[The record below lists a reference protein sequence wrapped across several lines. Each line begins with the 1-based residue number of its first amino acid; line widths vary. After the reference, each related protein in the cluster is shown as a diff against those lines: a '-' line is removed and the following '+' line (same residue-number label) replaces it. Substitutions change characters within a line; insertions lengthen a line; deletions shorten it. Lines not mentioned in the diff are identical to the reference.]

1 MNANQLLLRLQ
12 HELGRMGIA
21 SLAIIA
27 LAVVLAMLFLKPLE
41 TRNQALERELATTAQ
56 HSASA
61 DAALARSSTPAAKIA
76 ALYRYLA
83 TDRKAVDWLRA
94 LHAAG
99 EKSGVQ
105 LKSAQYRVR
114 ETGTRIERYEVSL
127 PLRGN
132 YAQIRTF
139 LDAILLD
146 IPVLSLDEVKFKRGH
161 ASESEVEAELR
172 LTLHLVNS

>member
-1 MNANQLLLRLQ
+1 MKATDLLLRVR

-21 SLAIIA
+21 ALAIIA
-27 LAVVLAMLFLKPLE
+27 VAILFAVFFLKPLE
-41 TRNQALERELATTAQ
+41 IRNRTLERELATTAQ

-61 DAALARSSTPAAKIA
+61 DAALARTSTPAAKIA
-76 ALYRYLA
+76 AFYRYLA
-83 TDRKAVDWLRA
+83 TDRKAVDWLKV

-132 YAQIRTF
+132 YAQIRAF
-139 LDAILLD
+139 LDTLLLD

-161 ASESEVEAELR
+161 AGESEVEAELR
-172 LTLHLVNS
+172 LSLHLLNS